1 MVMLFPYNITSTVRF
16 VLIGSGTAAFS
27 TAGSGS
33 LLGTNILI
41 SKDGAAFASSTNT
54 GTVIGSGLYEL
65 VVTSSECSA
74 KAVLIII
81 AKGTL
86 GTIVENQALYLH
98 TYGNVSA
105 MYPFD
110 FGTALASQTVGTVSF
125 VATGTITQ
133 VGTVTTVLGGTT
145 VTR

>member
-65 VVTSSECSA
+65 VVTSS
-74 KAVLIII
+74 
-81 AKGTL
+81 
-86 GTIVENQALYLH
+86 
-98 TYGNVSA
+98 
-105 MYPFD
+105 
-110 FGTALASQTVGTVSF
+110 
-125 VATGTITQ
+125 
-133 VGTVTTVLGGTT
+133 
-145 VTR
+145 